1 MIPEQIEL
9 ANGPLCFSGR
19 AMGDGPVVLLIHGF
33 PDCSATFD
41 HQLRGLAEAG
51 FRAIA
56 MATRGY
62 QPSSQP
68 ENGDYHSIR
77 LAEDVVAWADA
88 LGVQRV
94 HLVGHDWGANIA
106 YAAAALAPERFASLA
121 TLAVPHPARFAQAYA
136 LDAEQQARSAYILDF
151 LAPGFEERIVA
162 DDCAYLKALW
172 RAWSPTWTI
181 PTEALAAMRSTMI
194 QPGVARAALEYY
206 RQAFDAETDAGKAS
220 QALLAQPLQVPTL
233 GLCGSDDGCISADI
247 FEAAMRSDDFAKGV
261 KVIRLEGAGHFLHAE
276 KPDAVNAVLCAWCAG
291 QD

>member
-1 MIPEQIEL
+1 MIAEQIEL
-9 ANGPLCFSGR
+9 ANGPLRFSGR

-33 PDCSATFD
+33 PDCNATFD
-41 HQLRGLAEAG
+41 HQLCGLAEAG

-88 LGVQRV
+88 LGVERL

-121 TLAVPHPARFAQAYA
+121 TLAVPHPVRFAEAYA
-136 LDAEQQARSAYILDF
+136 ADATQQARSAYILEF
-151 LAPGFEERIVA
+151 LSPGFEERIVQQ
-162 DDCAYLKALW
+162 DCAYLEALW
-172 RAWSPTWTI
+172 RAWSPTWAI
-181 PTEALAAMRSTMI
+181 PEEALSAMRSAMI

-206 RQAFDAETDAGKAS
+206 RQAFDVESEAGKAS
-220 QALLAQPLQVPTL
+220 HAMLARPLEVPTL
-233 GLCGSDDGCISADI
+233 GLCGTDDGCISADI
-247 FEAAMRSDDFAKGV
+247 FESAMRGEDFAAGV
-261 KVIRLEGAGHFLHAE
+261 TVGRIAGAGHFLHAE
-276 KPDAVNAVLCAWCAG
+276 KPHEVNEKLCDWLSRH
-291 QD
+291 D